1 MVNVKLLA
9 DDGDVTSN
17 RKQYKKLVAELI
29 DIISTHP
36 NIAFYFSVSVVSQF
50 MSSLQTTEWEVV
62 FQTLRYLNRDPGHR
76 GGSCIEIMYIL

>member
-50 MSSLQTTEWEVV
+50 MSSLQTTE
-62 FQTLRYLNRDPGHR
+62 
-76 GGSCIEIMYIL
+76 